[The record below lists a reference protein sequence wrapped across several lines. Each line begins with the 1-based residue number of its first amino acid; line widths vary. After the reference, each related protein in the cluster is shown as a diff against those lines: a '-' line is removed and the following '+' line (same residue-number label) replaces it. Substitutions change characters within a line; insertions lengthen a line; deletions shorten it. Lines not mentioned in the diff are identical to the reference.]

1 MNKHQHTIDIYNQ
14 HVQNYVNKFMDLG
27 LYKDTFDYLLE
38 NIPADGNI
46 LELGCGPGN
55 VVKHL
60 KSKRSD
66 LQITGI
72 DLAPEMIK
80 EAKEQN
86 PESKFE
92 VMDICDSGQIL
103 EQFNAVIAAF
113 CLPYISYDDIDDLFK
128 NIRYLTMENGLLY
141 VSCMEGPKQRSGF
154 EKTSF
159 TGDNE
164 MYINYYEREEI
175 ELLLKKNNFTVEAFY
190 TKDYPEEDGSVTI
203 DLMYIARKYS
213 V

>member
-1 MNKHQHTIDIYNQ
+1 
-14 HVQNYVNKFMDLG
+14 
-27 LYKDTFDYLLE
+27 
-38 NIPADGNI
+38 
-46 LELGCGPGN
+46 
-55 VVKHL
+55 
-60 KSKRSD
+60 
-66 LQITGI
+66 
-72 DLAPEMIK
+72 MIK